1 LVGRRKGIGLLASD
15 AFPNYIAAF
24 REGLAEAGFVYR
36 QGGIYVG
43 RILKGAKPADL
54 PVLEIQ
60 RIAENAPR
68 RPDIISPGL
77 GSPSVDPMVM
87 CYPGPAH

>member
-1 LVGRRKGIGLLASD
+1 MWCSIAPLRPWLSNGKGWALAPVARLLASD

-54 PVLEIQ
+54 PVLETQ

-68 RPDIISPGL
+68 RRT
-77 GSPSVDPMVM
+77 
-87 CYPGPAH
+87 